1 MTYRMTR
8 SLSGGE
14 CMAMKKKTPNLTAKP
29 KKKKPARPELRS
41 VGSQPILL
49 FVLFQ
54 LVSLLIMMVSGR
66 TTAYLSMLVP
76 LVIITYGG
84 WLIVSRIGAEI
95 TFFIN
100 AAMLLT
106 FGTMIQCMLLKE
118 DVVPKSLIL
127 IYALSAGAG
136 LIAGFLYRRMPG
148 IASANGTAALMVLSV
163 ILYLA
168 TLILGAAVGGGV
180 RNWIR
185 IGGMSIQPSEFNK
198 CIYVLVMAGLLC
210 TKP

>member
-1 MTYRMTR
+1 
-8 SLSGGE
+8 
-14 CMAMKKKTPNLTAKP
+14 MAMKKKTPNLTAKP

-100 AAMLLT
+100 AVDAVIIAIGT
-106 FGTMIQCMLLKE
+106 F
-118 DVVPKSLIL
+118 
-127 IYALSAGAG
+127 
-136 LIAGFLYRRMPG
+136 R
-148 IASANGTAALMVLSV
+148 
-163 ILYLA
+163 
-168 TLILGAAVGGGV
+168 V
-180 RNWIR
+180 R
-185 IGGMSIQPSEFNK
+185 
-198 CIYVLVMAGLLC
+198 
-210 TKP
+210 